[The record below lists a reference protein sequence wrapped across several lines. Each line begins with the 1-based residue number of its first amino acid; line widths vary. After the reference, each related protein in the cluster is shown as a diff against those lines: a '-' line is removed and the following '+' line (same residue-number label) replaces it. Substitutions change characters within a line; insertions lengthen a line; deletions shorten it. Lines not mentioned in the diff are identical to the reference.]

1 MARDTYEIDPLV
13 KAASNIN
20 NSANLFRYQRE
31 KIGRAVETIKGY
43 FLDPADVDY
52 IRKYEALQKDLD
64 TLEFIMMA
72 YAKLLKETK
81 AYIDME
87 ACEFRAAALQD
98 NEV

>member
-1 MARDTYEIDPLV
+1 MARDTYETAPLL

-20 NSANLFRYQRE
+20 NSVNLFRYQRE
-31 KIGRAVETIKGY
+31 KIGRTVETIKRY
-43 FLDPADVDY
+43 FLGPADVEY

-72 YAKLLKETK
+72 YAKLLAETN

-87 ACEFRAAALQD
+87 ACKIRTAALQD

>member
-43 FLDPADVDY
+43 FLGPADVEY
-52 IRKYEALQKDLD
+52 IRKYE
-64 TLEFIMMA
+64 
-72 YAKLLKETK
+72 
-81 AYIDME
+81 
-87 ACEFRAAALQD
+87 
-98 NEV
+98 